1 MNAKLIDPGEQD
13 DGIGPH
19 IFGQGQHINREEGQR
34 VEENRFRFQEYLI
47 TTKTTLANT
56 LFPKR
61 PQGLITYR
69 LDKTAGDEPP
79 YDRTKYE
86 TIDYFFTH
94 NKWRNSIRNVYSDMQ
109 AGIDTDHFPLLMHIR
124 IKLKA
129 EYGKTTTK
137 PKFIPCTDEQ
147 RLAFHSQIKTNI
159 TTAHSH
165 EQLVNCIRTAAEANM
180 TKKSPNPSRPYEYS
194 QDTETLLDQ
203 NKQNHK
209 SEKEQ
214 TIQT

>member
-19 IFGQGQHINREEGQR
+19 IFGQGQHINREEGQG
-34 VEENRFRFQEYLI
+34 VEENRFRLQEYLI

-69 LDKTAGDEPP
+69 LDKTAGNEPP

-94 NKWRNSIRNVYSDMQ
+94 KKMETTPCATYTATCKLASTQTTS
-109 AGIDTDHFPLLMHIR
+109 HF
-124 IKLKA
+124 
-129 EYGKTTTK
+129 
-137 PKFIPCTDEQ
+137 
-147 RLAFHSQIKTNI
+147 
-159 TTAHSH
+159 
-165 EQLVNCIRTAAEANM
+165 
-180 TKKSPNPSRPYEYS
+180 
-194 QDTETLLDQ
+194 
-203 NKQNHK
+203 
-209 SEKEQ
+209 
-214 TIQT
+214 